1 MHECWDDK
9 NKTKNS
15 TEASINIVPFNVAKL
30 MHVKNQAKKKNEKKN
45 KYKNYECNHLL
56 EQYIDRTQSSDDTFE
71 KD

>member
-1 MHECWDDK
+1 MHECLNDK

-30 MHVKNQAKKKNEKKN
+30 MHVKNQAKKKNEKN
-45 KYKNYECNHLL
+45 IQTQERCNHLL